1 MVHGGAP
8 IGHQFLALPD
18 REREIGLTTPM
29 QVTDFMSLDAEL
41 DPSETMRKLFNTRPA
56 LHCLLDCLSN
66 GAHSDA
72 PLCTQNPMQSFTWVW
87 VLW

>member
-8 IGHQFLALPD
+8 TGHQFLALPD

-41 DPSETMRKLFNTRPA
+41 DPTEAMRKLFNTWPA
-56 LHCLLDCLSN
+56 LHRLLDRLLKST
-66 GAHSDA
+66 HSAA
-72 PLCTQNPMQSFTWVW
+72 PLCTRHPMQRFTWFW
-87 VLW
+87 GL